1 MHVSY
6 GAIAVGMLGLV
17 YGLMSRQLTKT
28 QATVGAFVLLA
39 AALGL
44 IIVPLLMGV
53 PW

>member
-6 GAIAVGMLGLV
+6 GAIAVGILGLL
-17 YGLMSRQLTKT
+17 YGLAAPRLSKT
-28 QATVGAFVLLA
+28 RATMGAFVLLA

-44 IIVPLLMGV
+44 IVVPFLMGV